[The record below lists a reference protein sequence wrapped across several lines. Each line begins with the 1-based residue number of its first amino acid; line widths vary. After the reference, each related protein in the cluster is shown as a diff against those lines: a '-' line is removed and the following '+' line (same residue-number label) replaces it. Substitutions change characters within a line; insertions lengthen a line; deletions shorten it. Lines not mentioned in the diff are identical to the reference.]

1 MIWLL
6 AIWYMWFIIN
16 IKLCQMQSKR
26 FQHLEYQSL
35 RSCYFDI
42 IFLKLT
48 ACGFFNIVILCLTT
62 WFWSWSK
69 QSIEQLFHRFI
80 NNFLFEQLI
89 NQISYTKKLIKKS
102 SALGKAELVKSD
114 AFKHRILK
122 KMLWDRMLN
131 KYLLGAIMWTKSP
144 NVKSIK

>member
-1 MIWLL
+1 MIYVIHYQYKVMPN
-6 AIWYMWFIIN
+6 AIETLSTSWISVIEIVLFWYYFFKTNCMWFFLI
-16 IKLCQMQSKR
+16 LSY
-26 FQHLEYQSL
+26 FVLQH
-35 RSCYFDI
+35 D
-42 IFLKLT
+42 
-48 ACGFFNIVILCLTT
+48 V
-62 WFWSWSK
+62 WSWSK